1 MGEHGLFAAMPVSG
15 EVNIARTDAGDY
27 WSRIKLENDSEE
39 PALISTTMPVLSPST
54 CIFTDTW
61 TFEMKEILPY
71 VSQNN

>member
-1 MGEHGLFAAMPVSG
+1 MQPHPVMGEHGLFAAMPVSG

-54 CIFTDTW
+54 CMLTDT
-61 TFEMKEILPY
+61 
-71 VSQNN
+71 